1 MTTQARPNVTPQF
14 VLGICIMLFGVLLL
28 LERLGILIQGL
39 RLWPVALMG
48 LGIWVWAE
56 PRHRRSRGWG
66 MVLILVGTWMLLSNF
81 GVIAVGFWRIVWP
94 LLIIW
99 LGLTLIRQTLWRGR
113 RLSPPGWNPPGGPS
127 DGPIVDG
134 PMPDTAIPD
143 MPTPDMT
150 MPDMSIPGTPIPDVS
165 IPHMSGDA
173 GGQRPGNAASAPSQ
187 PYAKFFSNF
196 EEWEGPGR
204 ISIFA
209 ALAASKRSSSD
220 SPFRGGDMTAFM
232 GGCQL
237 DLRLASIPRGGE
249 AVIDVFAV
257 MGGLEVWVPQG
268 WAVVSQVFPFM
279 GGVDDKRLPPL
290 EPLSSPDTRP
300 KLVLRGMVLMGG
312 LVIKN

>member
-14 VLGICIMLFGVLLL
+14 ILGICIMLFGVLLL
-28 LERLGILIQGL
+28 LERLGILVQGL
-39 RLWPVALMG
+39 RLWPVALVG

-66 MVLILVGTWMLLSNF
+66 IVLVLVGTWMLLSNF
-81 GVIAVGFWRIVWP
+81 GVIVVGFWQIVWP

-99 LGLTLIRQTLWRGR
+99 LGLTLMRQTLWRGR
-113 RLSPPGWNPPGGPS
+113 RLGPPGWYRSGLHS
-127 DGPIVDG
+127 DRPIVDR
-134 PMPDTAIPD
+134 PMPD
-143 MPTPDMT
+143 MP
-150 MPDMSIPGTPIPDVS
+150 MPDAPIPDVS

-173 GGQRPGNAASAPSQ
+173 GGQRPGDTASASGQ
-187 PYAKFFSNF
+187 PHAKFFTDL
-196 EEWEGPGR
+196 EDWEGPGR
-204 ISIFA
+204 ISVFA

-220 SPFRGGDMTAFM
+220 SPFLGGDITAFM

-249 AVIDVFAV
+249 AVIDVVAV

-268 WAVVSQVFPFM
+268 WAVVSKVVPFM

-300 KLVLRGMVLMGG
+300 RLVLRGVVVMGG